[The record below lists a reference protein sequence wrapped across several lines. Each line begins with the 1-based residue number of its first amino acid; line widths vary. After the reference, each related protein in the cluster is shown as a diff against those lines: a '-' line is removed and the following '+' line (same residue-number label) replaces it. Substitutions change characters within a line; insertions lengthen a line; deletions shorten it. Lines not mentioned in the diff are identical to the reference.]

1 MSQIIQTMTPKQVAQ
16 TWAQIEEMERRTR
29 GNELETPFIV
39 LVRICRDYVAQ
50 SGSPDMQ
57 QAARAN
63 LIARL
68 DKFRVKY
75 FEKI

>member
-1 MSQIIQTMTPKQVAQ
+1 MTEKQKAQ
-16 TWAQIEEMERRTR
+16 LFLEAQ
-29 GNELETPFIV
+29 ELETQMRGDELENPFIV
-39 LVRICRDYVAQ
+39 LMRICRDYMEMSQGLTGVYLQ
-50 SGSPDMQ
+50 RQ
-57 QAARAN
+57 REE

>member
-1 MSQIIQTMTPKQVAQ
+1 MTPKQVAQ

-39 LVRICRDYVAQ
+39 LVRICRDYVTQ
-50 SGSPDMQ
+50 SGCLAADPDMQ